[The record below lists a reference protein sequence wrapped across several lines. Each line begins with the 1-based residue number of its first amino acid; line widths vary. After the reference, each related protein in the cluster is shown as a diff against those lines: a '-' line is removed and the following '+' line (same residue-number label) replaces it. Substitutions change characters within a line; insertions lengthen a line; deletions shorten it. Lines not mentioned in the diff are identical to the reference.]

1 MNIMNIKPGQRVA
14 QDIFSISAEQAKSYT
29 SAVGSP
35 TPTTPETTIVPP
47 MSVVA
52 KGLSYVIKA
61 LSLGAGTVH
70 TGQEVKFNRPVIVDE
85 KIRFETVLTSN
96 RVRGTAR
103 FATLDTK
110 FLSEDGYT
118 IAQSISMVIV
128 PV

>member
-52 KGLSYVIKA
+52 KGLSYVIEA

-96 RVRGTAR
+96 RVRGTVR